1 MTTRT
6 GSDRY
11 RRGVELAEAGCYEE
25 GWQCLR
31 DHLRENP
38 QDAEALN
45 DAGAILHCLGR
56 AEDAIGLLTQAHRL
70 QTQSVE
76 IVWNLVE
83 AYLAVGRAAEAA
95 QFFDDLEAAGTLGI
109 DVLNRTATRLLDQ
122 GNKGLAL
129 DVLLRSYRL
138 WPGQEVL
145 RPMLEAI
152 RTQRPKVAFFRSGTG
167 EDSVLADICKFVQQR
182 FPTDF
187 YEGHGAEGI
196 DRLLR
201 WSDIAWFDGG
211 GEMLVAASR
220 GDSSRSSLPPEVT
233 GSCSPGSWPGHGG
246 PRIVASLRRS
256 DVRDRWVKDVRWE
269 KVSVLAQIGS
279 SAVAEELLP
288 QTPDL
293 RRRTRLVVVPNGVNL
308 RRFPLRR
315 RERGKHLACL
325 GCLTMEANPGFLLQ
339 CMQKLH
345 YLDAGYRLSFA
356 GAFESPLLE
365 QYVCHM
371 VRTLDLADVVS
382 FESHPGDLNAWLS
395 DKHFIV
401 AAGIGENQVEA
412 LLVGMACGLKPVVH
426 NFPGADQLLPPPYL
440 FNIAEQFCEQVRSGD
455 YQPQQY
461 RSLVEQRYPL
471 EQQLQRVAGILNQL
485 EAEIELQAAAAVGR
499 GSAVVPDHAAEPVAA
514 TDRG

>member
-1 MTTRT
+1 MATRT
-6 GSDRY
+6 DSNFY
-11 RRGVELAEAGCYEE
+11 RRGLELAEVGRYEE

-31 DHLRENP
+31 DYLQESP

-56 AEDAIGLLTQAHRL
+56 TQDAIGLLTQAHRL
-70 QTQSVE
+70 QAHSVE

-83 AYLAVGRAAEAA
+83 AYLAGGRAAEAA
-95 QFFDDLEAAGTLGI
+95 QLFDDLEAAGTLGI

-152 RTQRPKVAFFRSGTG
+152 RHQRPKVAFFRSGMG
-167 EDSVLADICKFVQQR
+167 EDSVLADLCKFVQQR

-196 DRLLR
+196 ERLLR

-211 GEMLVAASR
+211 GEMLIAASHWD
-220 GDSSRSSLPPEVT
+220 GLPFPLAPDVT
-233 GSCSPGSWPGHGG
+233 GSCSPGARPGCEA

-256 DVRDRWVKDVRWE
+256 DVRDHWAKDVRWE
-269 KVSVLAQIGS
+269 NVSVLAQIGS
-279 SAVAEELLP
+279 SAVAEELLA

-315 RERGKHLACL
+315 RDRGKHLACL

-345 YLDAGYRLSFA
+345 YLDCGYRLSFA

-365 QYVCHM
+365 QYVRHM
-371 VRTLDLADVVS
+371 VRTLGLADVVT

-395 DKHFIV
+395 DKHFVV

-426 NFPGADQLLPPPYL
+426 NFPGADQLLPPQYL
-440 FNIAEQFCEQVRSGD
+440 FNIAEQFCEQILADD

-499 GSAVVPDHAAEPVAA
+499 GSAVVPDDPAEPVAVA
-514 TDRG
+514 DRG